1 MRRKALTRAK
11 QIKRTVK
18 LVTNQSILPYVLPPS
33 PLHTASPQLTSRP
46 NRNETPEGEEIP
58 MRGWDISIYL
68 VGPDGE
74 ELPANCFEKVV
85 YVLHESFGKR
95 AKQTIKTPPF
105 MIKEKGWGEFDMLIT
120 LTPIGAPKG
129 GDQTLQHDLNF
140 AQERYEST
148 HSVVCLSISGFISC
162 LVGTDEPR
170 SSAIPSPNSSK
181 SSKSPDQ
188 LATRTAQQPQAR
200 AKRPN
205 ANPRVET
212 WTWTNW
218 PRRCRSC
225 QKTTCCKSCKWCT
238 TTRRR
243 RRTPRTIWR
252 VSFPI
257 RPSLHL
263 SSPDG

>member
-18 LVTNQSILPYVLPPS
+18 LVTNQSILP
-33 PLHTASPQLTSRP
+33 
-46 NRNETPEGEEIP
+46 NETPEGEEIP

-148 HSVVCLSISGFISC
+148 HSVVFRNPKPELLKILQESGPA
-162 LVGTDEPR
+162 GD
-170 SSAIPSPNSSK
+170 
-181 SSKSPDQ
+181 
-188 LATRTAQQPQAR
+188 
-200 AKRPN
+200 
-205 ANPRVET
+205 ANGA
-212 WTWTNW
+212 
-218 PRRCRSC
+218 
-225 QKTTCCKSCKWCT
+225 T
-238 TTRRR
+238 TTGTSKAPKRKPASRNVDMDKLAEALPQLSEDDLLQVVQMVHDNK
-243 RRTPRTIWR
+243 TEETYTKNDLENGEFHVDLYTLPDNLIKMLWDFTSSR
-252 VSFPI
+252 VDMSV
-257 RPSLHL
+257 L
-263 SSPDG
+263 S